1 MKYRIKLSFIFINW
15 LLSYW
20 TFSSSIK
27 TVSFEI
33 SFTAYQ
39 TYFHKHEHL
48 FWSASRLARTT
59 LSLLHLR
66 IRVSPTLVTI
76 NICKHA
82 SCEGKES
89 LKTLLR
95 RGFTQKEDKNKT
107 NNRKLY
113 PVVVTAVN
121 EVAKRVK
128 IHYVGIF
135 GSLFVILAASLCAVE
150 LFLKFLWLGNFILQ
164 RFFYRSFLNS

>member
-1 MKYRIKLSFIFINW
+1 M
-15 LLSYW
+15 
-20 TFSSSIK
+20 
-27 TVSFEI
+27 
-33 SFTAYQ
+33 
-39 TYFHKHEHL
+39 
-48 FWSASRLARTT
+48 

-66 IRVSPTLVTI
+66 IRVSPALVTI

-107 NNRKLY
+107 NHKLY

-135 GSLFVILAASLCAVE
+135 GSLFVILE
-150 LFLKFLWLGNFILQ
+150 LLSVPSSFSSSFCDLVISFFKDSSTARFSPLK
-164 RFFYRSFLNS
+164 S